1 MAMFPIFIV
10 GLLAGALLTTAFFI
24 HKKET
29 PSEVRFRLQEATII
43 ALKEDIASLE
53 TVNFDLRTQ
62 LTALQDKQPAKR
74 GRKPKHAAEE

>member
-10 GLLAGALLTTAFFI
+10 GLVAGALLTTAYFM

-43 ALKEDIASLE
+43 ALKEDIKTLE
-53 TVNFDLRTQ
+53 TANEELRTQ
-62 LTALQDKQPAKR
+62 LQEKQPAKR
-74 GRKPKHAAEE
+74 GRKPKHLAE

>member
-10 GLLAGALLTTAFFI
+10 GLVAGALLTTAYFM

-43 ALKEDIASLE
+43 ALKEDIKTLE
-53 TVNFDLRTQ
+53 TAN
-62 LTALQDKQPAKR
+62 
-74 GRKPKHAAEE
+74 E

>member
-10 GLLAGALLTTAFFI
+10 GLVAGALLTTAYFV

-43 ALKEDIASLE
+43 ALKEDIKTLEATNEELRMQVQSLKP
-53 TVNFDLRTQ
+53 T
-62 LTALQDKQPAKR
+62 PAKR
-74 GRKPKHAAEE
+74 GRKPKHLAE